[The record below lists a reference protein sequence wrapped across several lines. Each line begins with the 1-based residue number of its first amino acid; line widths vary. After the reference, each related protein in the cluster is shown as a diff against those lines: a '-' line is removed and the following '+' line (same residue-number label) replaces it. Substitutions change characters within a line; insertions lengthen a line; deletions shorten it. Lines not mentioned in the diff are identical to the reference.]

1 MKKLP
6 ELDFSPQANML
17 HLLKSAKEITTL
29 GVTSPKQPVS
39 SILPPTSGL
48 LEFMTGGK
56 GNNLAPKDAIYNNT
70 NTMLSNRHKE
80 PLNNILLPGQC
91 ALSLADA
98 QPGVPG
104 SGGTGGGG
112 SGGGDSGVPASKSRA
127 LWKKS
132 VETLRQN
139 QGPTKNSPPSSA
151 SVFESHATM
160 KSQRYLPEDLPA
172 RSDVSDCSGRM
183 DLQKQH
189 KVKDTLRKRNRL
201 PRDLSDVELSALPS
215 QAREQSNHNAQ
226 IYSQNSQSS
235 QIYTIDSVDQEHG
248 LHYPDIFNE
257 HRDNKHRPSSS
268 SEQQP
273 ILQLNSNL
281 FPQAH
286 EPDVM
291 QNATTA
297 AKEKKYNT
305 YGKPGGVGLGP
316 AVTTPAQDHRQTHC
330 RSCLSK
336 FSSYSGLYT
345 MRPPQY
351 RCDACLHSAN
361 LYDISEDQFLHPNVG
376 AIRGGSVDRS
386 FCAFL
391 PHPNASFMA
400 YLPQSDQEGEG
411 LISHYQNEGIY
422 IHRQHS
428 YENLPQKNSSRR
440 VSLQDSTPHTNLHT
454 STMVPDKLP
463 KSQSAQLNH
472 TLASVGVSGL
482 GIGRRSKSMYPGHPT
497 ENPFLQTLRDD
508 QRLAHGRS
516 ATDIYKQLVPLT
528 LSPVVDS
535 KGLGIGVATPDLF
548 YPEHVMP
555 YVALSP
561 VGTFPA
567 PRAMSA
573 GGTRRVYKRM
583 PSIESDV

>member
-6 ELDFSPQANML
+6 QLGFSPQANML

-29 GVTSPKQPVS
+29 GVTSPKQPIS
-39 SILPPTSGL
+39 SILTPTPGL
-48 LEFMTGGK
+48 LEFMSGGK
-56 GNNLAPKDAIYNNT
+56 SNNLSPKEAIYNNT
-70 NTMLSNRHKE
+70 NTMIANRHKE
-80 PLNNILLPGQC
+80 PLNNTLLPGQC
-91 ALSLADA
+91 ALGLADA
-98 QPGVPG
+98 QSGVAV
-104 SGGTGGGG
+104 SGGTGSG
-112 SGGGDSGVPASKSRA
+112 SGSGSGDSGLPASKSRA

-132 VETLRQN
+132 VETLRQT
-139 QGPTKNSPPSSA
+139 QGPADNSPPSSA
-151 SVFESHATM
+151 PVFEPHATM

-172 RSDVSDCSGRM
+172 RSDMSDCSGRM
-183 DLQKQH
+183 DLQKQL

-201 PRDLSDVELSALPS
+201 PRDLSDVELSALPGQAS
-215 QAREQSNHNAQ
+215 QQGNHSAQ

-257 HRDNKHRPSSS
+257 HRDNKHRPPSS

-273 ILQLNSNL
+273 ILQLNSNM
-281 FPQAH
+281 FPQTH

-291 QNATTA
+291 QNTTTA

-305 YGKPGGVGLGP
+305 YGKPSGGGLGP
-316 AVTTPAQDHRQTHC
+316 AVATPAQDHRQTHC

-336 FSSYSGLYT
+336 LSSYSGLYT

-391 PHPNASFMA
+391 PHPNASFTA
-400 YLPQSDQEGEG
+400 YLPQTDQEGEG

-428 YENLPQKNSSRR
+428 YENLPQKNASRR
-440 VSLQDSTPHTNLHT
+440 VSLQDITPHANLHT
-454 STMVPDKLP
+454 STIVPDKLP

-482 GIGRRSKSMYPGHPT
+482 GIGRRSKSMYPTRPT

-528 LSPVVDS
+528 LSPVVDG
-535 KGLGIGVATPDLF
+535 KGLGIGVMTPDH
-548 YPEHVMP
+548 EHVIP

-561 VGTFPA
+561 VGTFSA

-573 GGTRRVYKRM
+573 GGARRIYKRM